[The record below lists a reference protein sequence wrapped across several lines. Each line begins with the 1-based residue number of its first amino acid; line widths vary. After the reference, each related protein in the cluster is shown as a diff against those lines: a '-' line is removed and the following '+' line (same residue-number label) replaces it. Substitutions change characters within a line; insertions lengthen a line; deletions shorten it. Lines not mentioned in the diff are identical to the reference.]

1 MFSSIIWKK
10 FDFEYISY
18 CSNNIK
24 VTWWRDHHLLDS
36 SLVSVASVSPHSVE
50 AVLTLPSLARED
62 LHSILTCQASN
73 SNATVPVSTSVKL
86 DMTCELKMM
95 MMIMMIMM
103 VIS

>member
-1 MFSSIIWKK
+1 M
-10 FDFEYISY
+10 
-18 CSNNIK
+18 
-24 VTWWRDHHLLDS
+24 TWWRDHHLLDS

-86 DMTCELKMM
+86 DMTCELIMIMM
-95 MMIMMIMM
+95 MMMMMTIMMMKITI
-103 VIS
+103 IS

>member
-1 MFSSIIWKK
+1 M
-10 FDFEYISY
+10 
-18 CSNNIK
+18 
-24 VTWWRDHHLLDS
+24 TWWRDHHLLDS

-86 DMTCELKMM
+86 DMMTCELM

-103 VIS
+103 MIMMVIS

>member
-1 MFSSIIWKK
+1 M
-10 FDFEYISY
+10 
-18 CSNNIK
+18 
-24 VTWWRDHHLLDS
+24 TWWRDHHLLDS

-86 DMTCELKMM
+86 DMTCELMMMMM

-103 VIS
+103 ITIIS